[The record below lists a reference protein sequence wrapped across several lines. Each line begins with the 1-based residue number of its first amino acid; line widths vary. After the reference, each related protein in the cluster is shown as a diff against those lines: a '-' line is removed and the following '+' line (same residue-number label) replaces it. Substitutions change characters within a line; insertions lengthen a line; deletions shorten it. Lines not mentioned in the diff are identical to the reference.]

1 MTEILRQR
9 DKKFAKA
16 IQSEYEA
23 ERVKTQS
30 RYKHFVQERMGVEEM
45 KDAGDKAVQGEAEP
59 INTADLLK
67 TGDVLLADDTSIADE
82 RLKALRTE
90 AREADFEQYCRD
102 LYRATKGQFSPEAF
116 EARRKITHPD
126 DRKKPVKEDEDG
138 EKKPKE
144 VEPPHCVWP
153 TWAALPPH
161 IQDILDN
168 PGFGEV
174 RKYPGM
180 YSFRRAIKKPTPHR
194 AIDMPPSE
202 RAALRKNRA
211 LNPRLDVSEMTFE
224 ELILDQYRRYKVD
237 DLARTK
243 TFNDW
248 MGLCTDRL
256 PSYRR
261 TNPYVYAFDDMDLRY
276 PDKKF
281 SWRYQHYMDNNEYSP
296 AYWYHS
302 YNTYRGVVPGHCKP
316 YHTEDESKSNKLN
329 LEYVQRRRF
338 VDFPRYGPQFTKY
351 VSLDE
356 SLATH
361 RSAKAKKWAKT
372 VTHFYET
379 ENPLSEENAQT
390 HENLKYT
397 TKKAFEELTGRPAML
412 RRDATFQKKSE
423 RDNLT
428 AYLRCHNVRLE
439 KDKFLEF
446 LDSGCKLDGEM
457 KRSLR
462 AASSAS
468 GVDDVLEETD
478 ELGFKVDLLAERW
491 QGR

>member
-1 MTEILRQR
+1 
-9 DKKFAKA
+9 
-16 IQSEYEA
+16 
-23 ERVKTQS
+23 
-30 RYKHFVQERMGVEEM
+30 MGVEDL
-45 KDAGDKAVQGEAEP
+45 KNAGDKAVQGEAEP
-59 INTADLLK
+59 KTTADLLK
-67 TGDVLLADDTSIADE
+67 SGDVLLADDTSVADD
-82 RLKALRTE
+82 RLKALRSE

-102 LYRATKGQFSPEAF
+102 LYRATKGQFSAEAF

-126 DRKKPVKEDEDG
+126 SKKKTVMKDG
-138 EKKPKE
+138 EEVPVE
-144 VEPPHCVWP
+144 VEPPHCVYP

-180 YSFRRAIKKPTPHR
+180 YSFRRAIKKPTPHCN
-194 AIDMPPSE
+194 IDMPPSE

-248 MGLCTDRL
+248 MGLFTDRL

-261 TNPYVYAFDDMDLRY
+261 TNPYLYAFDDMDLRY

-302 YNTYRGVVPGHCKP
+302 YNTYRGVVPGQCKP
-316 YHTEDESKSNKLN
+316 YHSEDKEKANPLN
-329 LEYVQRRRF
+329 LEYVTRRRF
-338 VDFPRYGPQFTKY
+338 VDYPRYIPKFSKY
-351 VSLDE
+351 VFLDE
-356 SLATH
+356 SLANHT
-361 RSAKAKKWAKT
+361 SAKAKKWAKT

-379 ENPLSEENAQT
+379 ENPLANENAQT
-390 HENLKYT
+390 HEDLKLA
-397 TKKAFEELTGRPAML
+397 TKKAYEELTGRPAML
-412 RRDATFQKKSE
+412 RRDATFQKKSQ
-423 RDNLT
+423 RDALS
-428 AYLRCHNVRLE
+428 AYLRVHNVRLE

-446 LDSGCKLDGEM
+446 LDSGCKLDPEL
-457 KRSLR
+457 KRGLR
-462 AASSAS
+462 DTESAS
-468 GVDDVLEETD
+468 KVEGILEETD

-491 QGR
+491 QQ

>member
-1 MTEILRQR
+1 MTEILRER
-9 DKKFAKA
+9 NKKFAKA
-16 IQSEYEA
+16 IQTEYEA

-30 RYKHFVQERMGVEEM
+30 RYKHLVQERMGVEDM
-45 KDAGDKAVQGEAEP
+45 KNAGDKAVQGEAEP
-59 INTADLLK
+59 KTTADLLK
-67 TGDVLLADDTSIADE
+67 SGDVLLADDTSVADD
-82 RLKALRTE
+82 RLKALRSE

-102 LYRATKGQFSPEAF
+102 LYRATKGQFSAEAF

-126 DRKKPVKEDEDG
+126 SKKKTVMKDG
-138 EKKPKE
+138 EEVPVE
-144 VEPPHCVWP
+144 VEPPHCVYP

-194 AIDMPPSE
+194 NIDMPPTE
-202 RAALRKNRA
+202 RAELRKQRA

-248 MGLCTDRL
+248 MGLCTDRF
-256 PSYRR
+256 PTYRR

-281 SWRYQHYMDNNEYSP
+281 NWRYQEYMDNNEYSP
-296 AYWYHS
+296 SYWYHS
-302 YNTYRGVVPGHCKP
+302 YNTYRGVVPGQCKP
-316 YHTEDESKSNKLN
+316 YHSEDKEKANPLN
-329 LEYVQRRRF
+329 LEYVTRRRF
-338 VDFPRYGPQFTKY
+338 VDYPRYIPKFSKY
-351 VSLDE
+351 VFLDE
-356 SLATH
+356 SLANHT
-361 RSAKAKKWAKT
+361 SAKAKKWAKT

-379 ENPLSEENAQT
+379 ENPLANENAQT
-390 HENLKYT
+390 HEDLKLA
-397 TKKAFEELTGRPAML
+397 TKKAYEELTGRPAML
-412 RRDATFQKKSE
+412 RRDATFQKKSQ
-423 RDNLT
+423 RDALS
-428 AYLRCHNVRLE
+428 AYLRVHNVRLE

-446 LDSGCKLDGEM
+446 LDSGCKLDPEL
-457 KRSLR
+457 KRGLR
-462 AASSAS
+462 DTESAS
-468 GVDDVLEETD
+468 KVEGILEETD

-491 QGR
+491 QQ

>member
-1 MTEILRQR
+1 MTEILRER
-9 DKKFAKA
+9 NAKFAKA

-23 ERVKTQS
+23 ERIKTQS
-30 RYKHFVQERMGVEEM
+30 RYKHLVQERMGVEDM
-45 KDAGDKAVQGEAEP
+45 KDVGDKAVQGEAEQKT
-59 INTADLLK
+59 TADLLK
-67 TGDVLLADDTSIADE
+67 TGVDLLADDTSIADD
-82 RLKALRTE
+82 RLKALRSE

-102 LYRATKGQFSPEAF
+102 LYRCTKGQFSAEAF
-116 EARRKITHPD
+116 AARREITHPD
-126 DRKKPVKEDEDG
+126 ARKTKKTVNALGDEVA
-138 EKKPKE
+138 PPE

-161 IQDILDN
+161 IQDILEN

-194 AIDMPPSE
+194 AIDKPPTE
-202 RAALRKNRA
+202 RATLRKDRA
-211 LNPRLDVSEMTFE
+211 LNPRLDVSEMSFE

-256 PSYRR
+256 PTYRR

-281 SWRYQHYMDNNEYSP
+281 SWRYQDYMDNNEYSP

-302 YNTYRGVVPGHCKP
+302 YNTYRGVVPGQVKP
-316 YHTEDESKSNKLN
+316 YHAEDPAKANPLN
-329 LEYVQRRRF
+329 LEYVTRRRH
-338 VDFPRYGPQFTKY
+338 VDFPRYGPKFTKY
-351 VSLDE
+351 VFLDE
-356 SLATH
+356 SLANHT
-361 RSAKAKKWAKT
+361 SEKAKKWAKT
-372 VTHFYET
+372 VTNFYET
-379 ENPLSEENAQT
+379 ENPLANENAET
-390 HENLKYT
+390 HESLKYE
-397 TKKAFEELTGRPAML
+397 TKRQYEELTGRPAML
-412 RRDATFQKKSE
+412 RRDALFQKKSE

-439 KDKFLEF
+439 KEKFVQF
-446 LDSGCKLDGEM
+446 LDNGCKLDGD
-457 KRSLR
+457 LR
-462 AASSAS
+462 ALRATSSCS
-468 GVDDVLEETD
+468 GVDEVLEETGD
-478 ELGFKVDLLAERW
+478 LGFKVDKLAERW
-491 QGR
+491 QDR

>member
-1 MTEILRQR
+1 MTEILRERNQ
-9 DKKFAKA
+9 KFAKA
-16 IQSEYEA
+16 IQTEYEA
-23 ERVKTQS
+23 ERIKTQS
-30 RYKHFVQERMGVEEM
+30 RYKHLVQERMGVEDM

-59 INTADLLK
+59 TTTADLLK
-67 TGDVLLADDTSIADE
+67 SGDALLADDTSVADE
-82 RLKALRTE
+82 RLKALRSE

-102 LYRATKGQFSPEAF
+102 LYRVTKGQFSVEAF
-116 EARRKITHPD
+116 EARRQITHPD
-126 DRKKPVKEDEDG
+126 ERKKKTKDG
-138 EKKPKE
+138 EEAPKE

-194 AIDMPPSE
+194 AIDMPPTK
-202 RAALRKNRA
+202 RAELRKDRA
-211 LNPRLDVSEMTFE
+211 LNPRLDVNEMTFE

-261 TNPYVYAFDDMDLRY
+261 TNPYIYAFDDMDLRY

-281 SWRYQHYMDNNEYSP
+281 GWRYQHYMDNNDYSP
-296 AYWYHS
+296 SYWYHS
-302 YNTYRGVVPGHCKP
+302 YNTYRGVVPGQCKP
-316 YHTEDESKSNKLN
+316 YHSENKDKANPLN
-329 LEYVQRRRF
+329 LEYVTRRRF
-338 VDFPRYGPQFTKY
+338 VDFPRYGPEFTKY
-351 VSLDE
+351 VFLDE
-356 SLATH
+356 SLANHT
-361 RSAKAKKWAKT
+361 STKAKKWAKT

-379 ENPLSEENAQT
+379 ENPLANENAQT
-390 HENLKYT
+390 HEDLKFE
-397 TKKAFEELTGRPAML
+397 TKRGYEELTGRPAML

-423 RDNLT
+423 RDALS

-439 KDKFLEF
+439 KDKFLDF
-446 LDSGCKLDGEM
+446 LDSGCKLDPAM

-462 AASSAS
+462 ETSSAS
-468 GVDDVLEETD
+468 GVENVLEETD
-478 ELGFKVDLLAERW
+478 ELGFKVDMLAERW
-491 QGR
+491 QNRA